1 MLVGYIFKIINEWF
15 FFWFWFYVEEDEC
28 FLWFIFYVIIK
39 FKYYGEG
46 EYKVKLME
54 VCINSDKILV
64 LSFIV

>member
-1 MLVGYIFKIINEWF
+1 MLVGYIFKIINERF
-15 FFWFWFYVEEDEC
+15 FFWFRFYVEEDEC
-28 FLWFIFYVIIK
+28 FLRLLFYVIIK

-64 LSFIV
+64 LNFIV